1 MDTGEC
7 DKSDLFV
14 ESQVVKYSPVII
26 ATAQLIC
33 KDFKRL
39 AISGGPG
46 HLGKEIRR
54 GKKKSPG
61 TEEPPQ

>member
-1 MDTGEC
+1 MDTGKC

-26 ATAQLIC
+26 GDQLIC
-33 KDFKRL
+33 KNFKRL

-46 HLGKEIRR
+46 HFGKEIRR
-54 GKKKSPG
+54 GKKNLQGLRNPHNS
-61 TEEPPQ
+61 